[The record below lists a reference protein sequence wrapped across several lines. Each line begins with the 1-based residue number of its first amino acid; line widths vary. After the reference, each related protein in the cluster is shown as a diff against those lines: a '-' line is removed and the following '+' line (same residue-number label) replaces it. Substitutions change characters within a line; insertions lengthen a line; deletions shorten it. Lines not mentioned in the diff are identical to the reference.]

1 VKIRQIEKEQEIKVQ
16 EAEILRHE
24 RELIA
29 QVLKQAEVEKRRIET
44 LAEAER
50 VRLVTEADGRASAT
64 RAQGEAEAEI
74 IFKKGEAEAR
84 AMNVKAE
91 AYQEYNQ
98 AAVVDK
104 LITGLP
110 EVVRALASPLANVD
124 KITVVST
131 GNGSSAGMN
140 KVTGDIVSMAAQIP
154 ALFETL
160 SGMHM
165 SELLSKI
172 RPIGDAAPKPDGG
185 SNSKANATTTGKE

>member
-1 VKIRQIEKEQEIKVQ
+1 VQ

-74 IFKKGEAEAR
+74 IFKKGEAEAK

-110 EVVRALASPLANVD
+110 EVVRALAWPLANVD

-165 SELLSKI
+165 SELFSKI
-172 RPIGDAAPKPDGG
+172 RAIGDAAPKPDGG
-185 SNSKANATTTGKE
+185 SDSKASSTTTGKE